1 MFMVVNGV
9 FMIFLIFALHFLK
22 FSAGVFYY
30 FDGFQRKLFSK
41 FCRNPK
47 KTPAAKCFLN
57 AIKTRNCSKKSS
69 FTDIFLKKK
78 NDQDPPEDGLHTDIP
93 H

>member
-22 FSAGVFYY
+22 FSAGVLYY

-41 FCRNPK
+41 FCRSPK

-57 AIKTRNCSKKSS
+57 AVKKSS